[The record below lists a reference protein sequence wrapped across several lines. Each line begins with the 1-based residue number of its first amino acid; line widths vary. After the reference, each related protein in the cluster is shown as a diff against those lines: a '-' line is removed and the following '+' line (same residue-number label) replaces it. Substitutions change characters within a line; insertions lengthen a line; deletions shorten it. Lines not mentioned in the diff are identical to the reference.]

1 MLSSLAKQLNIKVS
15 SPGQSKKQ
23 GGRRSRAESA
33 RSMLFPCFP
42 SSKILARNPCVQN
55 NKATTL
61 RGGEVDNPL
70 LQLQRSIFA

>member
-42 SSKILARNPCVQN
+42 SSKILARVQN